1 MLPAHINCLFI
12 NEILDDTQNDVHRRT
27 GLWIDGWE
35 FSQKPLV
42 FIGGYGFP
50 HDVVIHLLGLFRLS

>member
-1 MLPAHINCLFI
+1 MIPKVTFI
-12 NEILDDTQNDVHRRT
+12 AGP

-50 HDVVIHLLGLFRLS
+50 HDVVIDLLGLFRLS